1 MPVLQKGATSEH
13 ILIPNGHDQMPLQ
26 KNIFDVI
33 EQLKRLYPDKNFFL
47 SNYDQIFKELEKK
60 ITMISFM
67 VNCWMVNI
75 CVYIVRIFFI
85 TGRYQNNEYR
95 N

>member
-60 ITMISFM
+60 DNYDILHGELLDGKYMRVHRSIFHHGQISK
-67 VNCWMVNI
+67 
-75 CVYIVRIFFI
+75 
-85 TGRYQNNEYR
+85 Q
-95 N
+95 